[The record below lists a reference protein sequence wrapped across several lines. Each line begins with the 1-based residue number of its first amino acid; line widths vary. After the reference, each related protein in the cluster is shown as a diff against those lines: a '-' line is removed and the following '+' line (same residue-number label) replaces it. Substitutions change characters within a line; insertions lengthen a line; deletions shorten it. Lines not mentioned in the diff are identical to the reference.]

1 MSRMESKS
9 VWTRFG
15 RRDQKENES
24 RLVRSPTSQ
33 PEPTAN
39 GLQLKPGLY

>member
-9 VWTRFG
+9 VWTRFD
-15 RRDQKENES
+15 REDHKENES
-24 RLVRSPTSQ
+24 RLVRSPNSR
-33 PEPTAN
+33 PTPAAN

>member
-15 RRDQKENES
+15 RQNHKENES
-24 RLVRSPTSQ
+24 RPVRSPTSL
-33 PEPTAN
+33 PARIAN
-39 GLQLKPGLY
+39 ELQLRSGLY

>member
-15 RRDQKENES
+15 REDHKENGS
-24 RLVRSPTSQ
+24 RPVRSPTGRTT
-33 PEPTAN
+33 PTSN